1 MIGMVT
7 CSEPT
12 TKTHF
17 RPLPGAV
24 RGRRDPSQGPN
35 TNVKLKRRNKEAF
48 GRVEGNK
55 KATLKRI
62 TLWDTVETQRA
73 LSISEMEAKV
83 EALED
88 LKDGLFWK
96 KRHGGRNLGRSSSE
110 KGIKTQASSIGW
122 QTLTRGKAT

>member
-1 MIGMVT
+1 MAT

-35 TNVKLKRRNKEAF
+35 TKVKLKRCNKEAF

-88 LKDGLFWK
+88 LKDG
-96 KRHGGRNLGRSSSE
+96 RM
-110 KGIKTQASSIGW
+110 
-122 QTLTRGKAT
+122 